1 MNRTDRSTL
10 HVLPHLSGLTRRALA
25 LAALCTGAVTMVGS
39 AHAASRPEDII
50 TITDATKLAW
60 KDFPGMPG
68 VQYVVLSGDPSK
80 AGFYTIRA
88 KFAPHVMS
96 KPHWHPEARHVTV
109 IKGTW
114 WAGTGPVFDPASTSP
129 VPAGGYAVHTP
140 HEIHYDGSRDE
151 EVIVQISGIGPSAT
165 VQVNPD
171 GTDKK

>member
-1 MNRTDRSTL
+1 MNRTHRPKPKTL
-10 HVLPHLSGLTRRALA
+10 TIVSGSSHQMLC
-25 LAALCTGAVTMVGS
+25 LAALCLGAWTMGS
-39 AHAASRPEDII
+39 AAQAASRPEDII

-60 KDFPGMPG
+60 KDFPGMAG